1 MNYCPSSKII
11 SYFGFLRYIEFAIY
25 ASSRYILH
33 YIVSRCI
40 EKKNYAPRKAKMANN
55 FGTEG
60 VCFNCQSRIFISK
73 IFYDFYL
80 IKDPRIYLL
89 VKGHVT

>member
-1 MNYCPSSKII
+1 MHHLDIYCII
-11 SYFGFLRYIEFAIY
+11 LCLGAL
-25 ASSRYILH
+25 
-33 YIVSRCI
+33 
-40 EKKNYAPRKAKMANN
+40 KKNYAPRKAKMANN

-60 VCFNCQSRIFISK
+60 VCFNCQSGIFISK